1 MKRIKS
7 DSWEQ
12 LVISPDKVLA
22 YIKPGMTIFLGS
34 GVAEPRTLMKC
45 LIKSGLSN
53 TNDLELVQL
62 TSHGDVLS
70 LKNLDYQNYRLKTF
84 FSTWVASEVVLAGSV
99 DLIPGRISQIPRI
112 IKSKRIPID
121 VAFIQITPPND
132 DGYCSLGVA
141 VDIAREAMEQASLVV
156 GEISTEIPFTFGDTI
171 VSLSDFDLL
180 VKSTEPP
187 VYFKRP
193 TVKKAIDQVAANIS
207 QVIEDG
213 DCICFHTGPLYE
225 ALGKHLAGKRQLG
238 IHSAYFTDAL
248 MDLVKSGAVTNYRK
262 SVFRG
267 KSAASYALGT
277 PELMAWL
284 NRNPLVE
291 FQSIEQLFD
300 PRQIGRNSNFVAVFE
315 ARKVDLLGRVSFPVG
330 KGIVTSGPGEG
341 ADLFTGAEISPGGRT
356 ILGLPSRNRKGDPNI
371 VAMLRDLRNQ
381 YHMRESIDVLVTEY
395 GIANLKWRTIRERA
409 QALIDIAH
417 PNDRKKLVEQA
428 KQKKLLFPDQIFLS
442 ESAQL
447 YPMEIATEHT
457 FKNGLKVRFR
467 AIKPSDEE
475 AMRRLFYRF
484 SNQTV
489 YRRFLFPISTMP
501 HNKMQEYVN
510 VDYSCMMSVVAL
522 VRESDQEKIVA
533 EARYVKDDVSAFG
546 DLAFVVDEQY
556 QGFGIGSYLYKML
569 IRLAKERG
577 LKGFTAEVLPANQSM
592 MKVFEKGLLPIEAR
606 VEHGLSKLKINFDDP
621 HNEAQSENTLK

>member
-1 MKRIKS
+1 
-7 DSWEQ
+7 
-12 LVISPDKVLA
+12 
-22 YIKPGMTIFLGS
+22 
-34 GVAEPRTLMKC
+34 
-45 LIKSGLSN
+45 
-53 TNDLELVQL
+53 
-62 TSHGDVLS
+62 
-70 LKNLDYQNYRLKTF
+70 
-84 FSTWVASEVVLAGSV
+84 
-99 DLIPGRISQIPRI
+99 
-112 IKSKRIPID
+112 
-121 VAFIQITPPND
+121 
-132 DGYCSLGVA
+132 
-141 VDIAREAMEQASLVV
+141 
-156 GEISTEIPFTFGDTI
+156 
-171 VSLSDFDLL
+171 
-180 VKSTEPP
+180 
-187 VYFKRP
+187 
-193 TVKKAIDQVAANIS
+193 
-207 QVIEDG
+207 
-213 DCICFHTGPLYE
+213 
-225 ALGKHLAGKRQLG
+225 
-238 IHSAYFTDAL
+238 

-277 PELMAWL
+277 PELMVWL
-284 NRNPLVE
+284 DRNPLVE
-291 FQSIEQLFD
+291 FQSIEQVFD

-417 PNDRKKLVEQA
+417 PSDRKKLVEQA

-447 YPMEIATEHT
+447 YPMEIATEHI

-606 VEHGLSKLKINFDDP
+606 VEHGLSKLKIFFDDA
-621 HNEAQSENTLK
+621 HDEAQSENTIK

>member
-1 MKRIKS
+1 MPNVKS
-7 DSWEQ
+7 GRWEH
-12 LVISPDKVLA
+12 LVVSPDRVLTS
-22 YIKPGMTIFLGS
+22 IKPGMTIFLGS

-45 LIKSGLSN
+45 LIESGLSN

-70 LKNLDYQNYRLKTF
+70 LKELDYQNYRLKTF
-84 FSTWVASEVVLAGSV
+84 FSTWVASEVVVTGSV
-99 DLIPGRISQIPRI
+99 DLIPGRISQIPQI
-112 IKSKRIPID
+112 IKSRRIPID
-121 VAFIQITPPND
+121 AAFIQITPPNE

-141 VDIAREAMEQASLVV
+141 VDIAREAMDQASLVV
-156 GEISTEIPFTFGDTI
+156 GEINTEIPFTFGDTI
-171 VSLSDFDLL
+171 VSIADFDLL

-187 VYFKRP
+187 SYFARHSVSKS
-193 TVKKAIDQVAANIS
+193 IDKVAANIC

-213 DCICFHTGPLYE
+213 DCICFHTGPLFD
-225 ALGKHLAGKRQLG
+225 ALGRHLAAKRHLG

-267 KSAASYALGT
+267 KSAASYAVGT
-277 PELMAWL
+277 PALMAWL
-284 NRNPLVE
+284 DHNPLVE
-291 FQSIEQLFD
+291 FQGIEQVFD
-300 PRQIGRNSNFVAVFE
+300 PIQIGRNANFVAVFE
-315 ARKVDLLGRVSFPVG
+315 ARKVDLLGRVSFSVG
-330 KGIVTSGPGEG
+330 KGNITSGPGEG

-356 ILGLPSRNRKGDPNI
+356 IIGLPSRNRKGDPNI

-417 PNDRKKLVEQA
+417 PKDREKLVEQA
-428 KQKKLLFPDQIFLS
+428 KQKRLLFSDQIFLS

-447 YPMEIATEHT
+447 YPMDVATEHI
-457 FKNGLKVRFR
+457 FKDGLRVRFR

-489 YRRFLFPISTMP
+489 LRRFFYPISTMP

-510 VDYSCMMSVVAL
+510 VDYSHMMSVVAL
-522 VRESDQEKIVA
+522 VRKSGQETIIA
-533 EARYVKDDVSAFG
+533 EARYVKDEQSAIG
-546 DLAFVVDEQY
+546 DLAFVVDEKY
-556 QGFGIGSYLYKML
+556 QGIGIGSYLYEML
-569 IRLAKERG
+569 IRLAQDRG
-577 LKGFTAEVLPANQSM
+577 FKGFSAEVLQANQSM
-592 MKVFEKGLLPIEAR
+592 MKVFENGQFPVNAR
-606 VEHGLSKLKINFDDP
+606 VEDGLLRLTIAFDEQPDL
-621 HNEAQSENTLK
+621 AGSETV